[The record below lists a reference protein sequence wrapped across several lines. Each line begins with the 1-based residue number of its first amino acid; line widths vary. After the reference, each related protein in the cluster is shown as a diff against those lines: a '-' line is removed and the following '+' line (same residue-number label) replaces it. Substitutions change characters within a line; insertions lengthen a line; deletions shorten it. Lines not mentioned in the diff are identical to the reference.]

1 MKPTAAVLGEVAR
14 RSAQRTTRDLLVDA
28 RSARVRFGI
37 GGLALALVMAF
48 AAPALA
54 RWGPLGPEV
63 ATFLV
68 AAAVLVGLGAWLGR
82 NVDTLERRTLE
93 DTVTCVGNRRHWEDR
108 LHLEVDRAIRSQMP
122 LSVLMVDL
130 DHLKQLNDAHGHAC
144 GDRALALVGEVLRD
158 TCRSRDVAARFGG
171 DEFAL
176 LLPRTRVSEATVVAE
191 RIRGELSRRC
201 SLLGLSGDG
210 LVTVSIGIA
219 DLDGV
224 SEPRPELLFEAADRA
239 LYAAKGGGRDR
250 IEVRESRPE
259 LPDGMEVSGVI
270 RLDERRSTRTGR
282 VSA

>member
-1 MKPTAAVLGEVAR
+1 MKSSAAESRGGAPREAQLTA
-14 RSAQRTTRDLLVDA
+14 RDLVKDRA

-37 GGLALALVMAF
+37 GGLALALAMAF

-54 RWGPLGPEV
+54 RWVPMGPEA
-63 ATFLV
+63 ATFV
-68 AAAVLVGLGAWLGR
+68 IAAAMLVGLGAWLGR
-82 NVDTLERRTLE
+82 SVDELERRTLE

-108 LHLEVDRAIRSQMP
+108 LHVELDRAVRSQMP

-130 DHLKQLNDAHGHAC
+130 DHLKHLNDAHGHAC

-158 TCRSRDVAARFGG
+158 TCRSRDVASRFGG

-191 RIRGELSRRC
+191 RIRAELSRRC
-201 SLLGLSGDG
+201 SLAELSGDS

-219 DLDGV
+219 DLDGL
-224 SEPRPELLFEAADRA
+224 SEPRSDLLFEAADRA

-250 IEVRESRPE
+250 IEVREAPRE
-259 LPDGMEVSGVI
+259 SGVI
-270 RLDERRSTRTGR
+270 HLDERRSTHTGR